1 MNEQLRELVRERL
14 SAAADCPAKED
25 IIEEITADLTEKY
38 NELVSGGAQPEEAME
53 QVQAG
58 IGDLDEV
65 AAYINEV
72 ARRSAEN
79 QKAGNNNPFAGL
91 DETMKQMARDIS
103 PSMRQAMADI
113 RSAAGHV
120 AAAARDVVR
129 DSRGPIRDIA
139 GSVKD
144 QVKNAARRID
154 ESIPRSRAGEFRYDY
169 TVPSEG
175 VTGIDVATSGG
186 DVTFGVSQDENI
198 YVVELPSTELREDQM
213 AQIQVTD
220 GILRIR
226 QGHKSSAGSILF
238 NYGMLNS
245 NFEIYLP
252 QRAWNTLRVT
262 TASGDIDLEK
272 GMEMASLT
280 IQTTSGDLECPQIRC
295 GSAVLETVSGDV
307 DISGGVEEL
316 RLETISGDCDLSGT
330 VDALFFRSTSGDLTL
345 RLENMPREL
354 NGTSVSGDTKLSLPD
369 NDGFSLRYKLVS
381 ADIRSD
387 FDLKTSLSAK
397 SGTAVYLSGG
407 DRNYSLQSVSGDIR
421 IYRR

>member
-154 ESIPRSRAGEFRYDY
+154 ESIPRSRAGEFR
-169 TVPSEG
+169 
-175 VTGIDVATSGG
+175 
-186 DVTFGVSQDENI
+186 
-198 YVVELPSTELREDQM
+198 
-213 AQIQVTD
+213 
-220 GILRIR
+220 
-226 QGHKSSAGSILF
+226 
-238 NYGMLNS
+238 
-245 NFEIYLP
+245 
-252 QRAWNTLRVT
+252 
-262 TASGDIDLEK
+262 
-272 GMEMASLT
+272 
-280 IQTTSGDLECPQIRC
+280 
-295 GSAVLETVSGDV
+295 
-307 DISGGVEEL
+307 
-316 RLETISGDCDLSGT
+316 
-330 VDALFFRSTSGDLTL
+330 
-345 RLENMPREL
+345 
-354 NGTSVSGDTKLSLPD
+354 
-369 NDGFSLRYKLVS
+369 
-381 ADIRSD
+381 
-387 FDLKTSLSAK
+387 
-397 SGTAVYLSGG
+397 
-407 DRNYSLQSVSGDIR
+407 
-421 IYRR
+421 

>member
-1 MNEQLRELVRERL
+1 M
-14 SAAADCPAKED
+14 
-25 IIEEITADLTEKY
+25 
-38 NELVSGGAQPEEAME
+38 
-53 QVQAG
+53 
-58 IGDLDEV
+58 
-65 AAYINEV
+65 
-72 ARRSAEN
+72 
-79 QKAGNNNPFAGL
+79 
-91 DETMKQMARDIS
+91 
-103 PSMRQAMADI
+103 
-113 RSAAGHV
+113 
-120 AAAARDVVR
+120 
-129 DSRGPIRDIA
+129 
-139 GSVKD
+139 
-144 QVKNAARRID
+144 KNAARRID

-169 TVPSEG
+169 TIPSEG

-252 QRAWNTLRVT
+252 QRAWNALRVT

-307 DISGGVEEL
+307 DISGG
-316 RLETISGDCDLSGT
+316 
-330 VDALFFRSTSGDLTL
+330 DLTL
-345 RLENMPREL
+345 RLETMPREL